1 MAGGQREERGDKA
14 KLIQNLIKCV
24 TPAKFLSMEKGF
36 FRNLAAVLFDFEGT
50 LVDFQWNLAGAVREV
65 LETLKRSGF
74 PIDRFQSKKYST
86 LMNEAMRIAAEIGRS
101 PEEVREKI
109 GAIYDRFDEDA
120 LTRWTLRP
128 KARNFLSALRT
139 KGMKAGLVSNVGIR
153 AIEKALRKM
162 EIHQFF
168 DVVVSRND
176 VKALKPS
183 SEGIRL
189 ALNRLQVQKERAL
202 FIGDSLDDIHAAR
215 EAGLG
220 VIIILGGENPKPDL
234 LSANPD
240 FLIRTYTEL
249 ISFLSNP
256 P

>member
-1 MAGGQREERGDKA
+1 MK
-14 KLIQNLIKCV
+14 KCAA
-24 TPAKFLSMEKGF
+24 PAKFRSMEKHFLKG
-36 FRNLAAVLFDFEGT
+36 RKAILFDFEGT

-74 PIDRFQSKKYST
+74 PIDRIQSRKYST
-86 LMNEAMRIAAEIGRS
+86 LMKEAMEMASQIGRS

-128 KARNFLSALRT
+128 KARDFLSALKT
-139 KGMKAGLVSNVGIR
+139 KGMKTGLVSNVGIR
-153 AIEKALRKM
+153 AIERALRKM

-168 DVVVSRND
+168 DTVVSRND
-176 VKALKPS
+176 VKALKPN
-183 SEGIRL
+183 SEGIGL
-189 ALNRLQVQKERAL
+189 ALKRLQVQREGAL

-240 FLIRTYTEL
+240 FLIQAYAEL
-249 ISFLSNP
+249 ISFLEEE
-256 P
+256 